1 MKSTSA
7 FGQRFT
13 QLLQMPS
20 SGAVTLVVILIVLMS
35 SAFPTFLTG
44 TNAGNVANQMVFV
57 VLLSLGMTV
66 VLITG
71 GIDLSVGSVMGLSA
85 GVGAYTIT
93 GGAPLFLG
101 LLATIAAGAILGLI
115 NGLMITRL
123 GLPDFIATLAM
134 LGVARGALFLWTG
147 GVPIIGYMVPEYYVI
162 SGLSQPFGFIT
173 VPILITVLAVV
184 VISVV
189 LRYTS
194 FGRHAYGLG
203 SNPHAALLSAVPV
216 KRIKVTAYVV
226 SGLMAGLAGMIL
238 AGRTTTVA
246 PTMGVGFEIAAIAAA
261 IIGGAA
267 LSGGRGTAMGAVIG
281 ALVLSITANAINI
294 AGISSS
300 WQQVVT
306 GGVLLLAVV
315 FDRVSSLIRARSARF
330 TTRLAHD

>member
-1 MKSTSA
+1 MKSTST
-7 FGQRFT
+7 FGHSVT
-13 QLLQMPS
+13 KLLQMPS

-35 SAFPTFLTG
+35 TAFPAFLTG

-101 LLATIAAGAILGLI
+101 LLATIAAGATLGLI

-147 GVPIIGYMVPEYYVI
+147 GVPIIGYMVPEYYLI
-162 SGLSQPFGFIT
+162 SGLTQPFGFIT

-203 SNPHAALLSAVPV
+203 SNPHAALLSGVPV

-267 LSGGRGTAMGAVIG
+267 LSGGRGTAIGAVIG

-330 TTRLAHD
+330 TTRLVHG